1 MREQIDAAMASRI
14 DAAVERGLAERR
26 IVGAVVL
33 VARDGALVY
42 RRAAG
47 LADREAGVPM
57 REDTILRLASLT
69 KPMVAATVLAMVERG
84 LMALEAPVT
93 RWLPEFRPRLPDG
106 TVPEITIR
114 HLLTHTSGL
123 GYRFQEGAA
132 GPYGDADISDG
143 LDRPDRTLADNVA
156 RLASVPLHFAPGTAW
171 RYSLA
176 IDLLG
181 AVMAEAGGAPLPD
194 LVKQLVTGPLGMA
207 DTGFGPPPRERLS
220 VAYADA
226 PEAGAAPAPMGE
238 THPVPFG
245 ESILSFSPGRIFA
258 EGAYPSG
265 GGGMAGT
272 AGDMLAFFET
282 IRTGGAPILSG
293 TGAHAFF
300 ADAIPGLE
308 LPGSPGIGFSLGAAV
323 LRDPAAARTPA
334 SRGTIRW
341 GGVYGHGWFIDPVRR
356 LTVVSLTNTAVGGM
370 FGTYPDSVR
379 NAVYGA

>member
-1 MREQIDAAMASRI
+1 MREEIDAAMASRI
-14 DAAVERGLAERR
+14 DAAIDRGLGERR

-47 LADREAGVPM
+47 LADREAGLPM

-69 KPMVAATVLAMVERG
+69 KPVVAATALAMVEQG
-84 LMALEAPVT
+84 LIALEAPVT
-93 RWLPEFRPRLPDG
+93 SWLPDFRPRLPDG
-106 TVPEITIR
+106 STPEITIR

-123 GYRFQEGAA
+123 GYRFQEGVS
-132 GPYGDADISDG
+132 GPYGEAGISDG
-143 LDRPDRTLADNVA
+143 LDQPERTLADNLA
-156 RLASVPLHFAPGTAW
+156 RLAAVPLHFAPGTAW

-176 IDLLG
+176 LDVLG
-181 AVMAEAGGAPLPD
+181 AALAEAGGASLPE
-194 LVKQLVTGPLGMA
+194 LVKRFVGGPLGMV

-226 PEAGAAPAPMGE
+226 PEAGGA
-238 THPVPFG
+238 PVPMAEPHAVPNG
-245 ESILSFSPGRIFA
+245 EMTIRFSPGRIFF

-272 AGDMLAFFET
+272 AGDMLAFFEA

-300 ADAIPGLE
+300 ADAVPGLE
-308 LPGSPGIGFSLGAAV
+308 LPGSPGVGFSLGAAV
-323 LRDPAAARTPA
+323 LRDPAAAQSPA

-356 LTVVSLTNTAVGGM
+356 LTVVSLTNTAIAGM
-370 FGTYPDSVR
+370 FGPYPDSIR
-379 NAVYGA
+379 SAVYGT